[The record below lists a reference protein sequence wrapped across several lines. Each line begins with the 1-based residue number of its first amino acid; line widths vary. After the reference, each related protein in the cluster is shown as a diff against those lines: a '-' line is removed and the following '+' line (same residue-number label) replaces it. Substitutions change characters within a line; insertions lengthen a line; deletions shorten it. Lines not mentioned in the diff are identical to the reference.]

1 MPGSKGFTLTGKLG
15 DVMQESARAA
25 LGYIRSHTAD
35 LEIDEDF
42 FSKSDIHL
50 HVPAGAVPKD
60 GPSAG
65 VTMAAAL
72 ASALTGRKVRP
83 DVAMTGEI
91 TLTGQV
97 LPVGGIK
104 EKLVA
109 AKRSDI
115 KTVILPARN
124 REHVEEV
131 DPTLLEGLEFVYADS
146 IGDVLGAA
154 LVKPED
160 GDRAGSTIEH
170 EEAAEAVR

>member
-1 MPGSKGFTLTGKLG
+1 MLT
-15 DVMQESARAA
+15 
-25 LGYIRSHTAD
+25 
-35 LEIDEDF
+35 
-42 FSKSDIHL
+42 
-50 HVPAGAVPKD
+50 
-60 GPSAG
+60 
-65 VTMAAAL
+65 
-72 ASALTGRKVRP
+72 ALTSLVSGRPVRN

-109 AKRSDI
+109 AKRSNI
-115 KTVILPARN
+115 RTVILPSRN

-146 IGDVLGAA
+146 IGDVLEAA
-154 LVKPED
+154 LIKSDDE
-160 GDRAGSTIEH
+160 GKEGASIES

>member
-1 MPGSKGFTLTGKLG
+1 
-15 DVMQESARAA
+15 
-25 LGYIRSHTAD
+25 
-35 LEIDEDF
+35 
-42 FSKSDIHL
+42 
-50 HVPAGAVPKD
+50 
-60 GPSAG
+60 
-65 VTMAAAL
+65 MAAAL

-115 KTVILPARN
+115 GKVILPARN

-131 DPTLLEGLEFVYADS
+131 DAALLEGLEFIYADT
-146 IGDVLGAA
+146 IDDVLDAA
-154 LVKPED
+154 LIKPGGE
-160 GDRAGSTIEH
+160 GKEGEPIES